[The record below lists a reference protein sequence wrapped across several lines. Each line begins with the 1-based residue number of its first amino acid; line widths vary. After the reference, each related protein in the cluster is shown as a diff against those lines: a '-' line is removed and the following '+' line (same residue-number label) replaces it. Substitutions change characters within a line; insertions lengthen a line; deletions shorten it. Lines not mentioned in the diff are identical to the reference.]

1 MFSVTLTLW
10 NQDGSVVG
18 RGTTDYVSEEK
29 AQKAADYQ
37 RKTNT
42 MFGGVEGKT
51 FTVEVKTFS
60 LNN

>member
-1 MFSVTLTLW
+1 MFTVILTLW
-10 NQDGSVVG
+10 NPDGSVVG
-18 RGTTDYVSEEK
+18 RGTTDYGSEAK

-51 FTVEVKTFS
+51 FTIEVTPFS
-60 LNN
+60 IKN